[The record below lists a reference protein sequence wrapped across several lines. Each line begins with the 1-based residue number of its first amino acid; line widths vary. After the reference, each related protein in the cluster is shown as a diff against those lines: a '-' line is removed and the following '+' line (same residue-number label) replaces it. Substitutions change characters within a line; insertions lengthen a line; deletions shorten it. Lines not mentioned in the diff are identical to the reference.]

1 LANNNNGRRYSPGR
15 SYDFQI
21 RIKDTDYTQDLY
33 RVQIATSVTS
43 PYQVII
49 LDLFIDPQDIIAESL
64 YGKDKIKLNIRLLQQ
79 SKELAEQVDFELMVL
94 DSKFQ
99 LPMSPV
105 INKPNSNQKDR
116 SSIRITTVPRIP
128 FKTMTSI
135 CNSVYITRT
144 VKQIIEDAISSSGV
158 SLKYDTS
165 GQNSEVIDQVVV
177 FPTTVYKAISYLD
190 KTFGLFNGIPIY
202 FCDYTNTLHIKNL
215 TDKMKKSQVFTVY
228 QLSQDGD
235 NSKIIKDS
243 MSGKVFYT
251 YDKIDTSYS
260 GNSVFSVLSKNI
272 NHIVKPR
279 DTLYS
284 IISQDL
290 NNICSDYGLISKNSN
305 TNIDSNISSRLRYYI
320 DHSGYDDNETFTNS
334 SISKRISS
342 LSTLSL
348 NLERNLPI
356 LELTKVG
363 EVVKFNPQTVEYVD
377 LSGKYILK
385 SSDLIFNREGE
396 WQATG
401 RMNLIRT
408 NKTI

>member
-1 LANNNNGRRYSPGR
+1 MANNNNGRRYSPGR

-190 KTFGLFNGIPIY
+190 RTFGLFNGIPIY

-290 NNICSDYGLISKNSN
+290 NDICSDYGLISKNSN

-320 DHSGYDDNETFTNS
+320 DHSGYDDNETFANA

-363 EVVKFNPQTVEYVD
+363 EVVKFNPQTVEYID

-408 NKTI
+408 NKII

>member
-1 LANNNNGRRYSPGR
+1 MSNGRRYSPGR

-21 RIKDTDYTQDLY
+21 KIKDTDYTQDLY

-64 YGKDKIKLNIRLLQQ
+64 YGKNKIKLDVRLLQQ
-79 SKELAEQVDFELMVL
+79 SKEVAEHVGFELMIL

-99 LPMSPV
+99 LPMSQT
-105 INKPNSNQKDR
+105 INRVNANQKDR

-144 VKQIIEDAISSSGV
+144 PKQIIEDFISSSGV
-158 SLKYDTS
+158 TLKYDTA
-165 GQNSEVIDQVVV
+165 GQNSEVIDQVIV

-190 KTFGLFNGIPIY
+190 KTFGLFSGIPIY
-202 FCDYTNTLHIKNL
+202 FCDYTNVLHIKNL
-215 TDKMKKSQVFTVY
+215 TDKMNRSQVFTVY

-235 NSKIIKDS
+235 NSKIIRDS
-243 MSGKVFYT
+243 MTGKTFYT

-260 GNSVFSVLSKNI
+260 GNSIFSVLSKNI
-272 NHIVKPR
+272 KHIVKPR

-284 IISQDL
+284 ILENDL
-290 NNICSDYGLISKNSN
+290 DNICSENGLISKGRD

-320 DHSGYDDNETFTNS
+320 DHTGYDSDQTFIKS

-342 LSTLSL
+342 LSTLSF

-363 EVVKFNPQTVEYVD
+363 EVVKFNPQTVEYID

-385 SSDLIFNREGE
+385 SSDLIFNRSGE
-396 WQATG
+396 WQATA
-401 RMNLIRT
+401 RINLIRT

>member
-1 LANNNNGRRYSPGR
+1 LARQPIQFSPGR

-21 RIKDTDYTQDLY
+21 KIKDVNYTQDLY
-33 RVQIATSVTS
+33 RVQIATSITA

-64 YGKDKIKLNIRLLQQ
+64 YGKDKIKINIRLLQQ

-99 LPMSPV
+99 LPMSQT
-105 INKPNSNQKDR
+105 INKTNSNQKDR

-135 CNSVYITRT
+135 CNSVYLTNTLKEI
-144 VKQIIEDAISSSGV
+144 VEDLADKVGV
-158 SLKYDTS
+158 SLIYDEI
-165 GQNSEVIDQVVV
+165 GQNPEKIDQVIIY
-177 FPTTVYKAISYLD
+177 PTTLYKAISYLD
-190 KTFGLFNGIPIY
+190 NTFGLYSGIPVF
-202 FCDYTNTLHIKNL
+202 FCDYTNRLYVKNL
-215 TDKMKKSQVFTVY
+215 TQKMNKSQVFTIY

-243 MSGKVFYT
+243 VDGKTFYT

-260 GNSVFSVLSKNI
+260 GNSVFSVLAKTLKY
-272 NHIVKPR
+272 IVKPR
-279 DTLYS
+279 NTLFTT
-284 IISQDL
+284 IEQDL
-290 NNICSDYGLISKNSN
+290 DHICATHGLISRGKK
-305 TNIDSNISSRLRYYI
+305 THIDSNISSRLKYYI
-320 DHSGYDDNETFTNS
+320 EQIGYNSDDTFINS

-342 LSTLSL
+342 LSTLSF
-348 NLERNLPI
+348 NLEKNLPI
-356 LELTKVG
+356 IQLTKVG
-363 EVVKFNPQTVEYVD
+363 EVIKFIPKTVEYMD

-385 SSDLIFNREGE
+385 SSDLIFKREGE

-401 RMNLIRT
+401 RINLIRT

>member
-1 LANNNNGRRYSPGR
+1 MANNNNGRRYSPGR